1 MAFESCSVVAGR
13 VQIPLSRS
21 FFSFLTINYIKISK
35 YFQFALDLNNCHK
48 FFFIIHSIQKLK
60 VAKGLGAG
68 RVTASFYLT
77 VSYID
82 INVSICIVL
91 GHLQVLQFLIHF
103 PLQIYLYLILSPPP
117 LSQESIG
124 IP

>member
-103 PLQIYLYLILSPPP
+103 FFSVTDISLFDSLPPP
-117 LSQESIG
+117 SPKNL
-124 IP
+124 